1 MQGKDEPICPA
12 CLATLAM
19 MVAGAA
25 STGGVATLL
34 VNKFRVKAGAKKTI
48 AVREVK
54 ELQIKEKA
62 S

>member
-1 MQGKDEPICPA
+1 MCPA

-54 ELQIKEKA
+54 ELQLKEKA